1 MVISI
6 LHIFVWRGEAG
17 SSFCVCIKMDS
28 VSLCLGRVADGL
40 QLCDQQSAV
49 QPEGCGATGQRWEA
63 VSTPCATCQ
72 PQVCAPSPLEG
83 WVLCWHMAQW
93 QDAWT
98 VSVCVCVC
106 VCVRERER
114 VCMCACMR
122 MCVCVYASKSVCMIC
137 RKRGAGRRR

>member
-6 LHIFVWRGEAG
+6 LHVFVWRGEAG

-49 QPEGCGATGQRWEA
+49 QPEGRGATGQRREA
-63 VSTPCATCQ
+63 VSTPCATRQ

-83 WVLCWHMAQW
+83 WVLRWHMAQW

-114 VCMCACMR
+114 ECACVR
-122 MCVCVYASKSVCMIC
+122 ACACVCVCVC
-137 RKRGAGRRR
+137 KQVSLHDV